1 MGLQVSR
8 GICTQTTT
16 EGDLRA
22 DTSSTGTNFPWS
34 GATER
39 MADYRRSPNARP
51 GPHVHRDSAQA
62 SSRIRDGVPQRE
74 ERDRP
79 CPAEREGAEFLR
91 GAFLGSGLCRLTV
104 GLELEQV
111 RQYIR
116 EQEAAD

>member
-1 MGLQVSR
+1 MRRIQCQSFTKPIPFQMGLQVSR

-51 GPHVHRDSAQA
+51 CPHVHRDSAQA
-62 SSRIRDGVPQRE
+62 SSRIRDRFLKGKSAIALARLSGK
-74 ERDRP
+74 ERN
-79 CPAEREGAEFLR
+79 F
-91 GAFLGSGLCRLTV
+91 SGEPFWAR
-104 GLELEQV
+104 
-111 RQYIR
+111 
-116 EQEAAD
+116 